1 MMVWMAALVGPSL
14 GINFYSFLLRE
25 SYSFIWSF
33 VVGAVVTGVGFV
45 PVGVWGEPDLEHL
58 VGGGVVS
65 VLVMF
70 YLVVNS
76 AWVVG
81 RTVFDYSCDDYI
93 MVAIRVY
100 VNWLV
105 IGKYM
110 CVLFSSDDGSED

>member
-1 MMVWMAALVGPSL
+1 
-14 GINFYSFLLRE
+14 
-25 SYSFIWSF
+25 
-33 VVGAVVTGVGFV
+33 
-45 PVGVWGEPDLEHL
+45 LEHL
-58 VGGGVVS
+58 IASASVS

-81 RTVFDYSCDDYI
+81 RTAFDYSCDDYI

-110 CVLFSSDDGSED
+110 CVLFGSDDGSED